1 MKRIKYIK
9 QVIKNNP
16 LGFPFR
22 KSQIDT
28 DIRIQNLIRLQLY
41 AITLAIFILVLS
53 LFLSC
58 ESVSVDEPNFLL
70 SNSSV
75 FQDDSTAESAV
86 LGIYSEIMSG
96 SAFASGG
103 QQSVTFL
110 AGLSADNF
118 TNYSFSADE
127 NQFYT
132 NALNATNTTLKQNL
146 WNQGY
151 NHIYAANS
159 VLEGLAGS
167 TAISDD
173 TNQRLTGEVKFIRA
187 FCFFYLVNLFGDIP
201 LVLSTD
207 YLKNSSV
214 SRTPKDEVYQQ
225 IINDLLDAKRS
236 LPGDYTLYSGERTR
250 PTSFAASAL
259 LARTFLYKEQWTLAA
274 EEATELIEKS
284 DIFGLES
291 NLDDVFLNG
300 SREAIWQLM
309 PVLGTQDTWEGLT
322 YILNTT
328 PPTTVTL
335 SDELINAF
343 DPMDSRFTQW
353 TSKITDDTQTY
364 HYPFKYKIKS
374 GGGGNEYSMV
384 LRLAEQFLIRA
395 EARAQLGN
403 IPEAST
409 DLNTIRN
416 RAGLSE
422 TVVNDQNGLLEALA
436 QERRFEFFSEWGHRW
451 LDLKRTSSTGATM
464 IPIKQ
469 DWQETDSLYPI
480 PQKEIQNNPNL
491 MQNPGY

>member
-1 MKRIKYIK
+1 MKRIKFIEH
-9 QVIKNNP
+9 VIKTIV
-16 LGFPFR
+16 LGFLPR
-22 KSQIDT
+22 K
-28 DIRIQNLIRLQLY
+28 NLILTNTTSIHPTWLQTPSK
-41 AITLAIFILVLS
+41 TLVIILLVTLQ
-53 LFLSC
+53 FFSC
-58 ESVSVDEPNFLL
+58 ESVSVQEPNFLL
-70 SNSSV
+70 SNNSV

-86 LGIYSEIMSG
+86 VGIYSQIMSG
-96 SAFASGG
+96 SSFASGG
-103 QQSVTFL
+103 QQSITFL

-132 NALNATNTTLKQNL
+132 NALNATNTTLEQNL

-167 TAISDD
+167 MAISAE
-173 TNQRLTGEVKFIRA
+173 TNQRLTGEAKFIRA
-187 FCFFYLVNLFGDIP
+187 FCHFYLVNLFGDVP
-201 LVLSTD
+201 LVTSTD
-207 YLKNSSV
+207 YLKNSSI
-214 SRTPKDEVYQQ
+214 SRTPKEEVYQQ
-225 IINDLLDAKRS
+225 IISDLLDAKGS
-236 LPGDYTLYSGERTR
+236 LPDDYTLYSGERTR

-259 LARTFLYKEQWTLAA
+259 LARTYLYTEQWTLAD
-274 EEATELIEKS
+274 EEATELIERP
-284 DIFGLES
+284 DIFELES
-291 NLDDVFLNG
+291 NLNDVFLNG

-328 PPTTVTL
+328 PPTSVTL
-335 SDELINAF
+335 SDGFINAF
-343 DPMDSRFTQW
+343 DPMDSRYTQW
-353 TSKITDDTQTY
+353 TSTITDDTQTY

-403 IPEAST
+403 IPDAST

-416 RAGLSE
+416 RAGLSD
-422 TVVNDQNGLLEALA
+422 TVVNDQNGLLNVLA
-436 QERRFEFFSEWGHRW
+436 QERRFEFFAEWGHRW
-451 LDLKRTSSTGATM
+451 LDLKRTSSTGAILT
-464 IPIKQ
+464 PIKQ
-469 DWQETDSLYPI
+469 DWQETDNLYPI